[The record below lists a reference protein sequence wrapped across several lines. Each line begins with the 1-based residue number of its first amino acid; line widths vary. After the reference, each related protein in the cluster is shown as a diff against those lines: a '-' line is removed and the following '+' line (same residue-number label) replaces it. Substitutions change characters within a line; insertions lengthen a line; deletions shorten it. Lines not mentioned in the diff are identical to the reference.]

1 MKRFIAVLLSLMLV
15 LVAVGCG
22 SSNTAEENVSNE
34 AVTETET
41 EAVTEPVEL
50 EEVEEDVEISMQIV
64 WAEDSGRGKAIREI
78 LDAFE
83 AKNPNIKVN
92 LLGGTQDAQKVLSLI
107 LSGEAPEVIQVPYR
121 HVQAIGEQGGF
132 VELTGDFG
140 GNKDLF
146 FDQIWQLGEFDGSL
160 FGYPWMGHSIQLVY
174 NKTMF
179 DEAGLDKAPETWDEL
194 YEYAKTLTID
204 KDGDGTIDQYGL
216 GLIGKQSHD
225 ITWMFNMFV
234 TQAGAELIKEVDGKE
249 RIAIN
254 SDEGKAALE
263 FYSKLVQEVCP
274 PDTAN
279 KNGGDVMAD
288 FRNGITAMEFQG
300 PWGVTDIWKN
310 GNPFEVSAAE
320 VPAGSAGRA
329 ADIGPYM
336 LTVPVGVEDQK
347 LAASKLLIEF
357 LGSKEGQEMLM
368 KGEVADDGNYY
379 PFRVPIRKDMK
390 DTDYFKEHPE
400 LLVFIKGFEY
410 PSISTPSTGWIR
422 VEEEVYQS
430 QLNQVMTGQLTPE
443 EALMN
448 IEEMGNKILDEN

>member
-1 MKRFIAVLLSLMLV
+1 MRKFIALFLILLL
-15 LVAVGCG
+15 AVSAIGCE
-22 SSNTAEENVSNE
+22 SKENVSSNDVETQEMNE
-34 AVTETET
+34 N
-41 EAVTEPVEL
+41 
-50 EEVEEDVEISMQIV
+50 VEISMQIV

-83 AKNPNIKVN
+83 VQHPNIKVN
-92 LLGGTQDAQKVLSLI
+92 LLGGTQEAQKVLSLI
-107 LSGEAPEVIQVPYR
+107 LSGEAPEVIQVPYKD
-121 HVQAIGEQGGF
+121 VQAIGEQGGF
-132 VELTGDFG
+132 IDLTDRFG
-140 GNKDLF
+140 GNKELF
-146 FDQIWQLGEFDGSL
+146 FDQIWSLGELDGQL

-179 DEAGLDKAPETWDEL
+179 DEAGLDRAPETWEEL
-194 YEYAKTLTID
+194 YDYAKQLTLD
-204 KDGDGTIDQYGL
+204 KDGNGTIDQYGL

-234 TQAGAELIKEVDGKE
+234 TQAGAELIEVVDGKE

-254 SDEGKAALE
+254 SPEGKEALE
-263 FYSKLVQEVCP
+263 FYHKLIQEVCP

-320 VPAGSAGRA
+320 VPAGAAGRA

-336 LTVPVGVEDQK
+336 LTVPVGVEDAK
-347 LAASKLLIEF
+347 LEASKMLIEF
-357 LGSKEGQEMLM
+357 LSSKEGQEMLM
-368 KGEVADDGNYY
+368 KGEIADDGNYY

-390 DTDYFKEHPE
+390 DTAYFKEHPE

-410 PSISTPSTGWIR
+410 PSISSPSTGWVR

-430 QLNQVMTGQLTPE
+430 QLNQVVTGQVTVE
-443 EALMN
+443 EALQN
-448 IEEMGNKILDEN
+448 IETLGNKILDDK